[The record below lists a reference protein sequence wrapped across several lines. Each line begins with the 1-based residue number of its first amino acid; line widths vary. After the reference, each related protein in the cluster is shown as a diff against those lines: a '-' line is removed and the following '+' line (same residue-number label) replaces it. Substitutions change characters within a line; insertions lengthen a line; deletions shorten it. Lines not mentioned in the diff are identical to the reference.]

1 MLDWRNLALLSDAEL
16 SRLDVAAVNL
26 ACAAWLPDAPTEA
39 QILECLD
46 RLDHYAR
53 CAEDYTRRRMAEF
66 ARQPETYDHSEPVFR
81 VVCMVTLLQRQFGVL
96 YNQEKKSESALL
108 DTTDTFVHG
117 ALVGS
122 GGTCASLPVVYV
134 AVGRRLGYPLKL
146 VQACGHLFCR
156 WDDGGAQPFNIEVND
171 TGTSS
176 PPDDYYRTGR
186 YELSPAIENQTIFLK
201 SQTPRQELAGFLA
214 NRGHRW
220 LDLGRNREAAESFVW
235 ASTLAPAHKLHEFD
249 AVTALTRWRDRLR
262 QLTPPDL
269 PPLQVNMPSVRRY
282 PAIPAAVEADM
293 IRFEVWE
300 RVLQN
305 LEGQHRVMGPM
316 RSSSSA
322 NGPAN
327 TPRKIVVD
335 VTR

>member
-1 MLDWRNLALLSDAEL
+1 MLDWRKLAILSDGEL
-16 SRLDVAAVNL
+16 SRLDTAAVNM
-26 ACAAWLPDAPTEA
+26 ACAAGLPDAPTEA

-53 CAEDYTRRRMAEF
+53 SAEDYSHRRMPEF
-66 ARQPETYDHSEPVFR
+66 ARQPETYDRSEPIFR

-96 YNQEKKSESALL
+96 YNQEKKPDSASL
-108 DTTDTFVHG
+108 DTTDAFIHG
-117 ALVGS
+117 ALIGS

-134 AVGRRLGYPLKL
+134 AVGRRLGYPMKL
-146 VQACGHLFCR
+146 VQARGHLFCR
-156 WDDGGAQPFNIEVND
+156 WDDGTEQRFNIEVND

-176 PPDDYYRTGR
+176 PPDYYYRSGR
-186 YELSPAIENQTIFLK
+186 YELSPAIEKQTIFLK

-249 AVTALTRWRDRLR
+249 AVTALTRWRDHLR
-262 QLTPPDL
+262 QMTPPNF
-269 PPLQVNMPSVRRY
+269 PSLQVNMPSVRRY
-282 PAIPAAVEADM
+282 PAIPVAVEADM

-300 RVLQN
+300 KVLQN

-316 RSSSSA
+316 RSSTSA
-322 NGPAN
+322 AGPAN
-327 TPRKIVVD
+327 TLRKIVVD